1 MTHPLRDLV
10 QEAFAPLGVLA
21 RATDHFSPR
30 QGQTDMALAV
40 ADVVAHGGSL
50 VVEAGT
56 GVGKTFAYLVPALLS
71 GERVLLSTA
80 TKALQDQLFA
90 RDLPRL
96 VQALNLP
103 VRLALL
109 KGRSSYLCTH
119 RMEMARRDTQIP
131 DRHTVHLLSRVETW
145 SLSTRTGDLAE
156 LPGLDERSPLIPLI
170 TSNRENCLGSQC
182 PKFKTCHV
190 NAARREALGA
200 DVVVINHHLFFADM
214 AVRETG
220 MAELLP
226 SVRVVIFDEAHQLN
240 EVGVNFLGHQLG
252 TAQLLDVTRDMLAT
266 GLQLARGLADWQG
279 VCAGLERAARELRLM
294 GGKRHSAVKLRWTE
308 EAPEGI
314 HAGAWE
320 QSLQD
325 VGAACVQALQA
336 LDTVSE
342 IAPDF
347 MRLHDRVA
355 EVAKRVDAFLNPCAP
370 DAVRWVDISA
380 SQMRLMEAPL
390 DIAETVRERLMKQSS
405 AMPHEDAD
413 QEPPPWHDEPSFDA
427 GFATH
432 EHELGDSSADSSER
446 DAEASA
452 FDHAFPMRPDDD
464 TRPRSWVF
472 TSATLGDDPRLR
484 WFTEPCGLESATV
497 LRVSSP
503 FDYPAQASLYVPR
516 DIVRPS
522 DPAHSSQVAS
532 LASDAVRRL
541 GGRTLVLTTTLRA
554 LRAIGEAM
562 KQQLEGSGIEVLV
575 QGEWPKRHLMERF
588 REGAKVGEG
597 GCVLVASATFWEGF
611 DVPGDALQLVI
622 IDKLPFPPPN
632 DPLVEARSKRLEA
645 QGRSPFNDYFVPEA
659 VVALKQGAGRLIRT
673 ETDQGVLVLCDNR
686 LVTTGYGR
694 RLIAALPPMHPLQT
708 AEALA
713 QSLDALSQDFISRTS
728 TTTF

>member
-1 MTHPLRDLV
+1 MSHPLRDLV

-30 QGQTDMALAV
+30 QGQTEMALAV

-103 VRLALL
+103 IRLALL

-119 RMEMARRDTQIP
+119 RMEIARRDTQIP

-190 NAARREALGA
+190 NAARREALCA

-279 VCAGLERAARELRLM
+279 VCSGLERAARELRLI
-294 GGKRHSAVKLRWTE
+294 GGKRMGQVKLRWTE
-308 EAPEGI
+308 DAPEGI

-370 DAVRWVDISA
+370 DAVRWVDVSA

-390 DIAETVRERLMKQSS
+390 DIAETVRERLMKQSPVL
-405 AMPHEDAD
+405 AQDDAS
-413 QEPPPWHDEPSFDA
+413 QAPPPWHDEPTFEEDSASHDA
-427 GFATH
+427 TVAQ
-432 EHELGDSSADSSER
+432 GDDV
-446 DAEASA
+446 DGSA
-452 FDHAFPMRPDDD
+452 FDTAFPMRPEVD
-464 TRPRSWVF
+464 TRPRAWVF

-516 DIVRPS
+516 DIVRPN
-522 DPAHSSQVAS
+522 DPAHSAQVAAI
-532 LASDAVRRL
+532 ASDAVRRL

-554 LRAIGEAM
+554 LRAIGDVM
-562 KQQLEGSGIEVLV
+562 KQQLEGSGVEVLV
-575 QGEWPKRHLMERF
+575 QGEWPKRHLMGRF
-588 REGAKVGEG
+588 REGSKVGEG

-632 DPLVEARSKRLEA
+632 DPLVEARSKRLES

-673 ETDQGVLVLCDNR
+673 ESDQGVLVLCDNR

-694 RLIAALPPMHPLQT
+694 RLIAALPPMHQLQT

-713 QSLDALSQDFISRTS
+713 ESLEALNQDFISRAS

>member
-1 MTHPLRDLV
+1 MSHPLRAMV

-21 RATDHFSPR
+21 RATEQFQPR
-30 QGQTDMALAV
+30 DGQTEMALAV
-40 ADVVAHGGSL
+40 ADVVSHGGSL

-119 RMEMARRDTQIP
+119 RMELARRDTTMP

-190 NAARREALGA
+190 NAARREALAA

-240 EVGVNFLGHQLG
+240 ETGVNFLGHQLG
-252 TAQLLDVTRDMLAT
+252 TAQLLDVTRDILAT

-279 VCAGLERAARELRLM
+279 VCSGLERAARELRLI
-294 GGKRHSAVKLRWTE
+294 GGKRPGAVKLRWTE
-308 EAPEGI
+308 DAPEGI
-314 HAGAWE
+314 HPGAWA

-355 EVAKRVDAFLNPCAP
+355 EIAKRVDAFLNPCVP
-370 DAVRWVDISA
+370 DAVRWMDVSA

-390 DIAETVRERLMKQSS
+390 DIAQTVRDRLMRQGQ
-405 AMPHEDAD
+405 ATAADDVLAEEAPWQDDQDAFNALEPHVPH
-413 QEPPPWHDEPSFDA
+413 PPE
-427 GFATH
+427 
-432 EHELGDSSADSSER
+432 
-446 DAEASA
+446 
-452 FDHAFPMRPDDD
+452 D
-464 TRPRSWVF
+464 TRSRSWIF

-484 WFTEPCGLESATV
+484 WFTEPCGLESAQV
-497 LRVSSP
+497 LRVGSP
-503 FDYPAQASLYVPR
+503 FDYPAQAALYVPR
-516 DIVRPS
+516 DIVRPN
-522 DPAHSSQVAS
+522 DPAHSAQVAV
-532 LASDAVRRL
+532 LASGAVRQL

-554 LRAIGEAM
+554 LRAIGDVM

-588 REGAKVGEG
+588 REGAKPGEG

-611 DVPGDALQLVI
+611 DVPGDALQLVV

-659 VVALKQGAGRLIRT
+659 VVALKQGAGRLIRR

-694 RLIAALPPMHPLQT
+694 RLIAALPPMRQLNTPQ
-708 AEALA
+708 ELA
-713 QSLDALSQDFISRTS
+713 QAIEVLHQDAITKIA

>member
-1 MTHPLRDLV
+1 MSHPLRDLV
-10 QEAFAPLGVLA
+10 QEAFAPFGVLA
-21 RATDHFSPR
+21 RATDQFSPR

-80 TKALQDQLFA
+80 TKALQDQLYA

-103 VRLALL
+103 IRLALL
-109 KGRSSYLCTH
+109 KGRASYLCTH
-119 RMEMARRDTQIP
+119 RMEMARRDTSMP

-240 EVGVNFLGHQLG
+240 ETGVNFLGHQLG

-279 VCAGLERAARELRLM
+279 VCATLERAARELRLV
-294 GGKRHSAVKLRWTE
+294 GGKRPGAVKLRWTGD
-308 EAPEGI
+308 APEGI
-314 HAGAWE
+314 HPGVWE

-347 MRLHDRVA
+347 MRLHDRVG
-355 EVAKRVDAFLNPCAP
+355 EIAKRVDAFLNPCAP
-370 DAVRWVDISA
+370 DAVRWMDVSA

-390 DIAETVRERLMKQSS
+390 DIAQTVRERLMKQPSASS
-405 AMPHEDAD
+405 PEEDSE
-413 QEPPPWHDEPSFDA
+413 EPPPWYDEAEVPSQAHDTDASSFD
-427 GFATH
+427 
-432 EHELGDSSADSSER
+432 
-446 DAEASA
+446 SA
-452 FDHAFPMRPDDD
+452 FPLRPVED

-484 WFTEPCGLESATV
+484 WFTEPCGLESATI

-516 DIVRPS
+516 DIVRPN
-522 DPAHSSQVAS
+522 DPEHSTQVATI
-532 LASDAVRRL
+532 ASDAVRRL

-554 LRAIGEAM
+554 LRAIGDLM
-562 KQQLEGSGIEVLV
+562 KRQLEGAGIEVLV

-588 REGAKVGEG
+588 REGAKAGDG

-673 ETDQGVLVLCDNR
+673 ESDQGVLVLCDNR

-694 RLIAALPPMHPLQT
+694 RLISALPPMRQLQT
-708 AEALA
+708 AQELA
-713 QSLDALSQDFISRTS
+713 QSIDALSQHLISKAA
-728 TTTF
+728 TTIF

>member
-1 MTHPLRDLV
+1 MNHPLRDLV

-30 QGQTDMALAV
+30 EGQTDMALAV

-103 VRLALL
+103 IRLALL

-308 EAPEGI
+308 QAPDDI

-405 AMPHEDAD
+405 ALVHDEAD
-413 QEPPPWHDEPSFDA
+413 QVQ
-427 GFATH
+427 
-432 EHELGDSSADSSER
+432 
-446 DAEASA
+446 DAEASP
-452 FDHAFPMRPDDD
+452 FDTAFPMRPVED
-464 TRPRSWVF
+464 TRPRAWVF

-503 FDYPAQASLYVPR
+503 FDYPTQASLYVPR
-516 DIVRPS
+516 DIVRPN
-522 DPAHSSQVAS
+522 DPAHSVQVAAI
-532 LASDAVRRL
+532 ASDAVRRL

-554 LRAIGEAM
+554 LRAIGDAM
-562 KQQLEGSGIEVLV
+562 KQKLEGSGIEVLV

-588 REGAKVGEG
+588 REGAQAGEG

-673 ETDQGVLVLCDNR
+673 EADQGVLVLCDNR

-694 RLIAALPPMHPLQT
+694 RLMAALPPMQQLQT

-713 QSLDALSQDFISRTS
+713 QSLDALSQDFISKTS
-728 TTTF
+728 TTTY

>member
-1 MTHPLRDLV
+1 MSHPLRDLV
-10 QEAFAPLGVLA
+10 QEAFAPLGVLE
-21 RATDHFSPR
+21 RATEHFQPR
-30 QGQTDMALAV
+30 EGQTDMALAV
-40 ADVVAHGGSL
+40 AEAVAQGGSL

-109 KGRSSYLCTH
+109 KGRSSYLCSH
-119 RMEMARRDTQIP
+119 RLEMARRDTHIP
-131 DRHTVHLLSRVETW
+131 ERHIVHLLSRIETW

-190 NAARREALGA
+190 IAARREALGA

-240 EVGVNFLGHQLG
+240 EVGVNFLGQQLG
-252 TAQLLDVTRDMLAT
+252 TAQLLDVTRDILAT

-294 GGKRHSAVKLRWTE
+294 GGKRTGAVKLRWVDD
-308 EAPEGI
+308 APEGV
-314 HAGAWE
+314 HPGAWA

-325 VGAACVQALQA
+325 VGSACVQALQA

-355 EVAKRVDAFLNPCAP
+355 EVAQRVDAFLKPCAS
-370 DAVRWVDISA
+370 DAVRWVDVSA

-390 DIAETVRERLMKQSS
+390 DIAQTVRERLIKEAEPAPWQ
-405 AMPHEDAD
+405 DD
-413 QEPPPWHDEPSFDA
+413 QENQSATDA
-427 GFATH
+427 
-432 EHELGDSSADSSER
+432 
-446 DAEASA
+446 
-452 FDHAFPMRPDDD
+452 
-464 TRPRSWVF
+464 RPRTWIF

-484 WFTEPCGLESATV
+484 WFTEPCGLESASV

-503 FDYPAQASLYVPR
+503 FDYPTQAALFVPR

-522 DPAHSSQVAS
+522 DPSHSAQVAS

-562 KQQLEGSGIEVLV
+562 KQQLEGSGLEVLV

-588 REGAKVGEG
+588 RDGAQSGEG

-673 ETDQGVLVLCDNR
+673 ESDQGVLVLCDNR
-686 LVTTGYGR
+686 LVTTAYGR
-694 RLIAALPPMHPLQT
+694 RLMSALPPMRQLQSP
-708 AEALA
+708 EALA
-713 QSLDALSQDFISRTS
+713 QSLDELSQRFISKTS

>member
-1 MTHPLRDLV
+1 MSHPLRDLV

-21 RATDHFSPR
+21 RATDQFSPR

-40 ADVVAHGGSL
+40 ANVVAHGGSL

-80 TKALQDQLFA
+80 TKALQDQLYA

-294 GGKRHSAVKLRWTE
+294 GGKRHSATKLRWTE

-314 HAGAWE
+314 HAGAWA

-390 DIAETVRERLMKQSS
+390 DIAETVRERLMKQS
-405 AMPHEDAD
+405 AAIAHDEVD
-413 QEPPPWHDEPSFDA
+413 QEPPPWQDEPSFEASTA
-427 GFATH
+427 GFDEAH
-432 EHELGDSSADSSER
+432 G
-446 DAEASA
+446 AEASP
-452 FDHAFPMRPDDD
+452 FDTAFPMRPVED
-464 TRPRSWVF
+464 TRPRAWVF

-516 DIVRPS
+516 DIVRPN
-522 DPAHSSQVAS
+522 DPAHSAQVAAM
-532 LASDAVRRL
+532 ASDAVRRL

-554 LRAIGEAM
+554 LRAIGDVM

-632 DPLVEARSKRLEA
+632 DPLVEARSKRLES

-673 ETDQGVLVLCDNR
+673 ESDQGVLVLCDNR

-694 RLIAALPPMHPLQT
+694 RLIAALPPMHQLQT
-708 AEALA
+708 AAALA

>member
-109 KGRSSYLCTH
+109 KGRSSYLCAH

-308 EAPEGI
+308 QAPDEI

-390 DIAETVRERLMKQSS
+390 DIAETVRERLMKQS
-405 AMPHEDAD
+405 AAIVHDEAD
-413 QEPPPWHDEPSFDA
+413 QEPPPWHDEPSFGPSTAAFDEA
-427 GFATH
+427 AEVTLDNETH
-432 EHELGDSSADSSER
+432 
-446 DAEASA
+446 DAEASP
-452 FDHAFPMRPDDD
+452 FDSAFPMRPVED
-464 TRPRSWVF
+464 TRPRAWVF

-516 DIVRPS
+516 DIVRPN
-522 DPAHSSQVAS
+522 DPAHSAQVAA
-532 LASDAVRRL
+532 LACDAVRRL

-554 LRAIGEAM
+554 LRAIGDVM

-588 REGAKVGEG
+588 REGVKVGEG

-673 ETDQGVLVLCDNR
+673 ESDQGVLVLCDNR

-694 RLIAALPPMHPLQT
+694 RLIAALPPMRQLQT

-713 QSLDALSQDFISRTS
+713 QSLDALSQDFISRAS

>member
-1 MTHPLRDLV
+1 MDNPLRDMV
-10 QEAFAPLGVLA
+10 QEAFQPMGVLA
-21 RATDHFSPR
+21 RATDLFQPR
-30 QGQTDMALAV
+30 PGQTDMALAV

-119 RMEMARRDTQIP
+119 RMEMARQGSSLP
-131 DRHTVHLLSRVETW
+131 DRTMVHLLAKVETW
-145 SLSTRTGDLAE
+145 SHATQTGDLAE

-170 TSNRENCLGSQC
+170 TSNRDNCLGSQC

-240 EVGVNFLGHQLG
+240 ETGVQFLGHQLG
-252 TAQLLDVTRDMLAT
+252 TAQLLDLTRDMLAT

-279 VCAGLERAARELRLM
+279 ASSTLERATRELRLVA
-294 GGKRHSAVKLRWTE
+294 GKRPGAQKLRWTG

-314 HAGAWE
+314 HPEAW
-320 QSLQD
+320 SLALQD
-325 VGAACVQALQA
+325 LGAACVQALRA
-336 LDTVSE
+336 LETVSE
-342 IAPDF
+342 LAPDF
-347 MRLHDRVA
+347 VRMFERVA
-355 EVAKRVDAFLNPCAP
+355 DIAQQVDAFLKPCAAE
-370 DAVRWVDISA
+370 AVRWVDISA
-380 SQMRLMEAPL
+380 SQVRLMEAPL
-390 DIAETVRERLMKQSS
+390 DIAQSVRDKLMASKPTPAQAPNSHADER
-405 AMPHEDAD
+405 ARA
-413 QEPPPWHDEPSFDA
+413 
-427 GFATH
+427 
-432 EHELGDSSADSSER
+432 
-446 DAEASA
+446 
-452 FDHAFPMRPDDD
+452 
-464 TRPRSWVF
+464 WVF
-472 TSATLGDDPRLR
+472 TSATLGDDDRLS
-484 WFTEPCGLESATV
+484 WFTEPCGLESAKV
-497 LRVSSP
+497 LRVGSP
-503 FDYPAQASLYVPR
+503 FDYPNQASVYVPR
-516 DIVRPS
+516 HVVRPN
-522 DPAHSSQVAS
+522 DPAHSAQVAQ

-554 LRAIGEAM
+554 LRAIGELM
-562 KQQLEGSGIEVLV
+562 KQHLEGSGIEVLV
-575 QGEWPKRHLMERF
+575 QGEWPKRHLMARF
-588 REGAKVGEG
+588 REGAQAGEG

-611 DVPGDALQLVI
+611 DVPGDALQLVV

-632 DPLVEARSKRLEA
+632 DPLVEARSKRLES
-645 QGRSPFNDYFVPEA
+645 QGRSAFNDYFVPEA
-659 VVALKQGAGRLIRT
+659 VVALKQGAGRLIRR
-673 ETDQGVLVLCDNR
+673 ETDQGMLILCDNR
-686 LVTTGYGR
+686 LVTTGYGK
-694 RLIAALPPMHPLQT
+694 RLLAALPAMRRLDSDDQLVQ
-708 AEALA
+708 ALEALK
-713 QSLDALSQDFISRTS
+713 LSAITTAS
-728 TTTF
+728 TTVS

>member
-1 MTHPLRDLV
+1 MSHPLRAMV

-21 RATDHFSPR
+21 RATEQFQPR
-30 QGQTDMALAV
+30 DGQTEMALAV
-40 ADVVAHGGSL
+40 ADVVSHGGSL

-119 RMEMARRDTQIP
+119 RMELARRDTTMP

-190 NAARREALGA
+190 NAARREALAA

-240 EVGVNFLGHQLG
+240 ETGVNFLGHQLG
-252 TAQLLDVTRDMLAT
+252 TAQLLDVTRDILAT

-279 VCAGLERAARELRLM
+279 VCSGLERAARELRLI
-294 GGKRHSAVKLRWTE
+294 GGKRPGAVKLRWTE

-314 HAGAWE
+314 HPGAWA

-347 MRLHDRVA
+347 MRLHDRVG
-355 EVAKRVDAFLNPCAP
+355 EIAKRVDAFLNPCAP
-370 DAVRWVDISA
+370 DAVRWMDVSA

-390 DIAETVRERLMKQSS
+390 DIAQTVRDRLMSKGGVTPLDDPLAEEAPWQDDEE
-405 AMPHEDAD
+405 AFNALEPHVAHPPEDA
-413 QEPPPWHDEPSFDA
+413 
-427 GFATH
+427 
-432 EHELGDSSADSSER
+432 
-446 DAEASA
+446 
-452 FDHAFPMRPDDD
+452 
-464 TRPRSWVF
+464 RPRSWIF

-484 WFTEPCGLESATV
+484 WFTEPCGLESAQV
-497 LRVSSP
+497 LRVGSP

-516 DIVRPS
+516 DIVRPN
-522 DPAHSSQVAS
+522 DPAHSAQVAS
-532 LASDAVRRL
+532 LAADAVRRL

-554 LRAIGEAM
+554 LRAIGDVM
-562 KQQLEGSGIEVLV
+562 KHQLEGSGIEVLV
-575 QGEWPKRHLMERF
+575 QGEWPKRHLMDRF
-588 REGAKVGEG
+588 REGAKPGEG

-611 DVPGDALQLVI
+611 DVPGDALQLVV

-659 VVALKQGAGRLIRT
+659 VVALKQGAGRLIRR

-694 RLIAALPPMHPLQT
+694 RLIAALPPMRQLNT
-708 AEALA
+708 AQELA
-713 QSLDALSQDFISRTS
+713 QAIEVLHQDAITKTS

>member
-1 MTHPLRDLV
+1 MTHPLHDLV

-21 RATDHFSPR
+21 RATHRFSPR
-30 QGQTDMALAV
+30 QGQTEMALAV
-40 ADVVAHGGSL
+40 ADAVVHGGSL

-96 VQALNLP
+96 IEALNLP

-119 RMEMARRDTQIP
+119 RLELARRDTHIP
-131 DRHTVHLLSRVETW
+131 DRHTVQLLSRVEVW

-200 DVVVINHHLFFADM
+200 DVVVVNHHLFFADM

-252 TAQLLDVTRDMLAT
+252 TAQLLDITRDILAA
-266 GLQLARGLADWQG
+266 GLQLARGLVDWQG
-279 VCAGLERAARELRLM
+279 VCASLERSARELRLI
-294 GGKRHSAVKLRWTE
+294 GGRQQGTVKLRWVE

-314 HAGAWE
+314 HAGAWM
-320 QSLQD
+320 QCLQD
-325 VGAACVQALQA
+325 VGAACSQAMQA

-347 MRLHDRVA
+347 MRLHDRV
-355 EVAKRVDAFLNPCAP
+355 VTLTQRVDAFLAPCAP
-370 DAVRWVDISA
+370 DAVRWVDVSA
-380 SQMRLMEAPL
+380 SQIRLMEAPL
-390 DIAETVRERLMKQSS
+390 DIAETVRDNLLKESVP
-405 AMPHEDAD
+405 AG
-413 QEPPPWHDEPSFDA
+413 HDEEVA
-427 GFATH
+427 
-432 EHELGDSSADSSER
+432 L
-446 DAEASA
+446 AEQK
-452 FDHAFPMRPDDD
+452 
-464 TRPRSWVF
+464 RPRTWIF
-472 TSATLGDDPRLR
+472 TSATLGDDPKLR
-484 WFTEPCGLESATV
+484 WFTEPCGLESAKV

-503 FDYPAQASLYVPR
+503 FDYPSQAVMYVPR
-516 DIVRPS
+516 QMVRPS
-522 DPAHSSQVAS
+522 DPLHSAQVAGV
-532 LASDAVRRL
+532 AADAVRRL

-562 KQQLEGSGIEVLV
+562 KGKLDGTGIEVLV
-575 QGEWPKRHLMERF
+575 QGEWPKRYLMERF
-588 REGAKVGEG
+588 REGSHHTTT

-611 DVPGDALQLVI
+611 DVPGDALQLVL

-632 DPLVEARSKRLEA
+632 DPLVEARSKRLES

-673 ETDQGVLVLCDNR
+673 ESDRGILVLCDNR

-694 RLIAALPPMHPLQT
+694 RLMAALPPMQQIQT
-708 AEALA
+708 TDEFA
-713 QSLDALSQDFISRTS
+713 DALQALNQAFIAKSS
-728 TTTF
+728 TTIF

>member
-1 MTHPLRDLV
+1 MSHPLRDLV

-21 RATDHFSPR
+21 RTTDQFSPR

-71 GERVLLSTA
+71 RERVLLSTA
-80 TKALQDQLFA
+80 TKALQDQLFS

-103 VRLALL
+103 IRLALL

-252 TAQLLDVTRDMLAT
+252 TAQLLDVTRDILAT
-266 GLQLARGLADWQG
+266 GLQLARGLADWQS
-279 VCAGLERAARELRLM
+279 VCSGLEKAARELRLI
-294 GGKRHSAVKLRWTE
+294 GGKRTGAVKLRWTE
-308 EAPEGI
+308 HAPEGI
-314 HAGAWE
+314 HPGAWE

-347 MRLHDRVA
+347 MRLHDRVG

-370 DAVRWVDISA
+370 DAVRWVDVSA

-390 DIAETVRERLMKQSS
+390 DIAETVRERLMKPSTVVTD
-405 AMPHEDAD
+405 DAPNQD
-413 QEPPPWHDEPSFDA
+413 LPPWHDEPA
-427 GFATH
+427 LEGAVH
-432 EHELGDSSADSSER
+432 HELIGASLDNDFVRHPSE
-446 DAEASA
+446 E
-452 FDHAFPMRPDDD
+452 
-464 TRPRSWVF
+464 TRPRAWVF

-484 WFTEPCGLESATV
+484 WFTEPCGLESASV

-516 DIVRPS
+516 DIVRPN
-522 DPAHSSQVAS
+522 DPAHSAQVAA

-554 LRAIGEAM
+554 LRAIGDVM
-562 KQQLEGSGIEVLV
+562 KQRLDGSGIEVLV
-575 QGEWPKRHLMERF
+575 QGEWPKRHLMEQF
-588 REGAKVGEG
+588 RDGAKVGEG

-632 DPLVEARSKRLEA
+632 DPLVEARSKRLES

-673 ETDQGVLVLCDNR
+673 ESDQGVLVLCDNR

-694 RLIAALPPMHPLQT
+694 RLISALPPMCQLHT
-708 AEALA
+708 AQALA
-713 QSLDALSQDFISRTS
+713 QSLDALNLDFISRTS

>member
-1 MTHPLRDLV
+1 MRHPLRDAV

-21 RATDHFSPR
+21 RATDHFTPR

-40 ADVVAHGGSL
+40 ADVVAQGGSL

-119 RMEMARRDTQIP
+119 RLEMARRDTQIP

-170 TSNRENCLGSQC
+170 TSNRDNCLGSQC

-240 EVGVNFLGHQLG
+240 EIGVNFLGHQLG

-279 VCAGLERAARELRLM
+279 VCATFERAARDLRLM
-294 GGKRHSAVKLRWTE
+294 GGKRTSAVKLRWTD
-308 EAPEGI
+308 EAPDGI
-314 HAGAWE
+314 HPGAWS
-320 QSLQD
+320 QALQD

-355 EVAKRVDAFLNPCAP
+355 EIAKRVDAFLRPCAP
-370 DAVRWVDISA
+370 DAVRWMDLSA

-390 DIAETVRERLMKQSS
+390 DIAQTVRERLVKPPTTEGAAPALDDEAPWQDEGS
-405 AMPHEDAD
+405 ALPVE
-413 QEPPPWHDEPSFDA
+413 
-427 GFATH
+427 
-432 EHELGDSSADSSER
+432 
-446 DAEASA
+446 
-452 FDHAFPMRPDDD
+452 D
-464 TRPRSWVF
+464 TRARSWIF

-503 FDYPAQASLYVPR
+503 FDYPAQAALFVPR
-516 DIVRPS
+516 DIVRPN
-522 DPAHSSQVAS
+522 DPAHSNQVA
-532 LASDAVRRL
+532 LIAIEAVRRL

-554 LRAIGEAM
+554 LRAIGDVM
-562 KQQLEGSGIEVLV
+562 KQQLEGSSIEVLV
-575 QGEWPKRHLMERF
+575 QGEWPKRHLMTRF
-588 REGAKVGEG
+588 REGATAGG
-597 GCVLVASATFWEGF
+597 RGCVLVASATFWEGF
-611 DVPGDALQLVI
+611 DVPGDALQLVV

-673 ETDQGVLVLCDNR
+673 ESDQGVLVLCDTR

-694 RLIAALPPMHPLQT
+694 RLLAALPPMRQLASP
-708 AEALA
+708 EALA
-713 QSLDALSQDFISRTS
+713 QTLDGLSQVVITRAS
-728 TTTF
+728 TTIS

>member
-1 MTHPLRDLV
+1 MSHPLRDLV

-103 VRLALL
+103 IRLALL
-109 KGRSSYLCTH
+109 KGRASYLCTH
-119 RMEMARRDTQIP
+119 RLEIARRDTQIP

-252 TAQLLDVTRDMLAT
+252 TAQLLDVTRDILAT

-279 VCAGLERAARELRLM
+279 VCAALERAARELRLI
-294 GGKRHSAVKLRWTE
+294 GGKRTSAVKLRWTDD
-308 EAPEGI
+308 APEGI
-314 HAGAWE
+314 HSGVWMQA
-320 QSLQD
+320 LQD

-355 EVAKRVDAFLNPCAP
+355 EVAKRVDAFLNACAP

-390 DIAETVRERLMKQSS
+390 DIAETVRERLMKQTVSNAETS
-405 AMPHEDAD
+405 ADT
-413 QEPPPWHDEPSFDA
+413 EPPPWADEPVLQATVALVGDMPVQA
-427 GFATH
+427 G
-432 EHELGDSSADSSER
+432 E
-446 DAEASA
+446 
-452 FDHAFPMRPDDD
+452 D

-516 DIVRPS
+516 DIVRPN
-522 DPAHSSQVAS
+522 DPAHSAQVAT

-554 LRAIGEAM
+554 LRAIGDAM

-575 QGEWPKRHLMERF
+575 QGEWPKRHLMTRF
-588 REGAKVGEG
+588 RDGAVNGEG

-611 DVPGDALQLVI
+611 DVPGDALQLVV

-673 ETDQGVLVLCDNR
+673 ESDQGVLVLCDNR

-694 RLIAALPPMHPLQT
+694 RLIAALPPMHQLSSAQ
-708 AEALA
+708 ALA
-713 QSLDALSQDFISRTS
+713 QSLDALNQDFISKTS

>member
-1 MTHPLRDLV
+1 MSHPLRDLV

-21 RATDHFSPR
+21 RATDHFNPR

-80 TKALQDQLFA
+80 TKALQDQLYA

-240 EVGVNFLGHQLG
+240 ETGVNFLGHQLG

-279 VCAGLERAARELRLM
+279 VCSGLERAARELRLI
-294 GGKRHSAVKLRWTE
+294 GGKRPGAVKLRWTE

-314 HAGAWE
+314 HPGVWE

-336 LDTVSE
+336 LDTVTE

-347 MRLHDRVA
+347 MRLHDRVS
-355 EVAKRVDAFLNPCAP
+355 EIAKRVDAFLNPCAP
-370 DAVRWVDISA
+370 DAVRWMDVSA

-390 DIAETVRERLMKQSS
+390 DIAQTVRERLMKKASTLAS
-405 AMPHEDAD
+405 DDAV
-413 QEPPPWHDEPSFDA
+413 DEPSPWQDEQAFEEVFPALAAADTPDQEDEPPFD
-427 GFATH
+427 
-432 EHELGDSSADSSER
+432 S
-446 DAEASA
+446 
-452 FDHAFPMRPDDD
+452 AFPMRPVED
-464 TRPRSWVF
+464 TRPRSWIF

-522 DPAHSSQVAS
+522 DPAHSAQVAAI
-532 LASDAVRRL
+532 ASDAVRRL

-554 LRAIGEAM
+554 LRAIGDVM
-562 KQQLEGSGIEVLV
+562 KQQLEGSGVEVLV

-588 REGAKVGEG
+588 RDGAQAGEG

-611 DVPGDALQLVI
+611 DVPGDALQLVV

-673 ETDQGVLVLCDNR
+673 ESDQGVLILCDNR

-694 RLIAALPPMHPLQT
+694 RLIASLPPMRQLQT

-713 QSLDALSQDFISRTS
+713 QSLEDLSQVNLTKIS

>member
-1 MTHPLRDLV
+1 MSHPLRDLV

-21 RATDHFSPR
+21 RATDQFSPR

-103 VRLALL
+103 IRLALL

-252 TAQLLDVTRDMLAT
+252 TAQLLDVTRDILAT

-279 VCAGLERAARELRLM
+279 LCSGLERAARELRLI
-294 GGKRHSAVKLRWTE
+294 GGKRMGQVKLRWTE
-308 EAPEGI
+308 DAPEGI
-314 HAGAWE
+314 HPGAWE

-370 DAVRWVDISA
+370 DAVRWVDVSA

-390 DIAETVRERLMKQSS
+390 DIAETVRERLIKQSTVMADES
-405 AMPHEDAD
+405 VD
-413 QEPPPWHDEPSFDA
+413 QEPPPWHDEPSFEGAPTLDDA
-427 GFATH
+427 N
-432 EHELGDSSADSSER
+432 D
-446 DAEASA
+446 EASP
-452 FDHAFPMRPDDD
+452 FESAFPMRPDQD
-464 TRPRSWVF
+464 TRPRAWVF

-503 FDYPAQASLYVPR
+503 FDYPTQASLYVPR
-516 DIVRPS
+516 DIVRPN
-522 DPAHSSQVAS
+522 DPAHSTQVAAM
-532 LASDAVRRL
+532 ASDAVRRL

-554 LRAIGEAM
+554 LRAIGDVM
-562 KQQLEGSGIEVLV
+562 KQQLEGSGVEVLV

-588 REGAKVGEG
+588 RESTKTGEG

-632 DPLVEARSKRLEA
+632 DPLVEARSKRLES
-645 QGRSPFNDYFVPEA
+645 QGRSAFNDYFVPEA

-673 ETDQGVLVLCDNR
+673 ESDHGVLVLCDNR

-694 RLIAALPPMHPLQT
+694 RLIAALPPMRQLQT
-708 AEALA
+708 SEALA
-713 QSLDALSQDFISRTS
+713 QSLDALNLDFISRTS
-728 TTTF
+728 TTTY

>member
-1 MTHPLRDLV
+1 MSHPLRDLV

-96 VQALNLP
+96 VRALNLP

-131 DRHTVHLLSRVETW
+131 DRHMVHLLSRIETW
-145 SLSTRTGDLAE
+145 SLSTLTGDLAE

-279 VCAGLERAARELRLM
+279 VCSGLERAARELRLM
-294 GGKRHSAVKLRWTE
+294 GGKRQSAVKLRWTE

-314 HAGAWE
+314 HPGAWA

-355 EVAKRVDAFLNPCAP
+355 EIAKRVDAFLNTCAP

-390 DIAETVRERLMKQSS
+390 DIAETVRERLMKSS
-405 AMPHEDAD
+405 TTFVHEEAD
-413 QEPPPWHDEPSFDA
+413 SEPPPWQDAPSFDQTA
-427 GFATH
+427 TARVDAQASPFDTAFAMQPV
-432 EHELGDSSADSSER
+432 E
-446 DAEASA
+446 DA
-452 FDHAFPMRPDDD
+452 
-464 TRPRSWVF
+464 RPRSWVF

-503 FDYPAQASLYVPR
+503 FDYPTQASLFVPR
-516 DIVRPS
+516 DIVRPN
-522 DPAHSSQVAS
+522 DPAHSAQVAA

-554 LRAIGEAM
+554 LRAIGDAM

-588 REGAKVGEG
+588 RQGTQVGEG

-673 ETDQGVLVLCDNR
+673 ESDQGVLVLCDNR

-694 RLIAALPPMHPLQT
+694 RLMAALPPMRQLPTSQD
-708 AEALA
+708 LA
-713 QSLDALSQDFISRTS
+713 QSLDTLSQDFIARAS

>member
-1 MTHPLRDLV
+1 MSHPLRAMV

-21 RATDHFSPR
+21 RATEQFQPR
-30 QGQTDMALAV
+30 DGQTEMALAV
-40 ADVVAHGGSL
+40 ADVVSHGGSL

-96 VQALNLP
+96 LQALNLP

-119 RMEMARRDTQIP
+119 RMELARRDTTLP

-190 NAARREALGA
+190 NAARREALAA

-240 EVGVNFLGHQLG
+240 ETGVNFLGHQLG
-252 TAQLLDVTRDMLAT
+252 TAQLLDVIRDILAT

-279 VCAGLERAARELRLM
+279 VCSGLERAARELRLI
-294 GGKRHSAVKLRWTE
+294 GGKRPGAVKLRWTE
-308 EAPEGI
+308 DAPEGI
-314 HAGAWE
+314 HPGAWA

-355 EVAKRVDAFLNPCAP
+355 EIAKRVDAFLNPCAP
-370 DAVRWVDISA
+370 DAVRWMDISA

-390 DIAETVRERLMKQSS
+390 DIAQTVRERLMRQGH
-405 AMPHEDAD
+405 ATAADDVLAEEAPWQDDEEAFNTLEPHVAQPPEDA
-413 QEPPPWHDEPSFDA
+413 
-427 GFATH
+427 
-432 EHELGDSSADSSER
+432 
-446 DAEASA
+446 
-452 FDHAFPMRPDDD
+452 
-464 TRPRSWVF
+464 RPRSWIF

-484 WFTEPCGLESATV
+484 WFTEPCGLESAQV
-497 LRVSSP
+497 LRVGSP
-503 FDYPAQASLYVPR
+503 FDYPAQAALYVPR
-516 DIVRPS
+516 DIVRPN
-522 DPAHSSQVAS
+522 DPAHSAQVAA
-532 LASDAVRRL
+532 LAADAVRRL

-554 LRAIGEAM
+554 LRAIGDVM

-575 QGEWPKRHLMERF
+575 QGDWPKRHLMDRF
-588 REGAKVGEG
+588 REGAKPGEG

-611 DVPGDALQLVI
+611 DVPGDALQLVV

-659 VVALKQGAGRLIRT
+659 VVALKQGAGRLIRR

-694 RLIAALPPMHPLQT
+694 RLIAALPPMRQLNT
-708 AEALA
+708 ANELAQAIEALH
-713 QSLDALSQDFISRTS
+713 QDAITKAA

>member
-156 LPGLDERSPLIPLI
+156 LPGLDERSPLIPII

-279 VCAGLERAARELRLM
+279 VCSGLERAARELRLM

-314 HAGAWE
+314 HLGAWE

-347 MRLHDRVA
+347 MRLYDRVS
-355 EVAKRVDAFLNPCAP
+355 EVAKRVDAFLSPCAP

-405 AMPHEDAD
+405 AIPNEEVD
-413 QEPPPWHDEPSFDA
+413 QEPPPWHDEPLFDQAATALDEA
-427 GFATH
+427 GEAA
-432 EHELGDSSADSSER
+432 LDSQGNET
-446 DAEASA
+446 EASA
-452 FDHAFPMRPDDD
+452 FDCAFPMRPVED
-464 TRPRSWVF
+464 TRPRAWVF

-516 DIVRPS
+516 DIVRPN
-522 DPAHSSQVAS
+522 DPAHSSQVAA
-532 LASDAVRRL
+532 LACDAVRRL

-554 LRAIGEAM
+554 LRAIGDVM

-575 QGEWPKRHLMERF
+575 QGEWPKRHLMARF
-588 REGAKVGEG
+588 REGVKAGEG

-673 ETDQGVLVLCDNR
+673 ESDQGVLVLCDNR

-694 RLIAALPPMHPLQT
+694 RLIAALPPMHQLQT

-713 QSLDALSQDFISRTS
+713 QSLDALSQDFISRAS
-728 TTTF
+728 TTNF

>member
-1 MTHPLRDLV
+1 MNHPLRDLV

-21 RATDHFSPR
+21 RATDHFTPR

-40 ADVVAHGGSL
+40 ADVVAQGGSL

-103 VRLALL
+103 IRLALL

-119 RMEMARRDTQIP
+119 RLEVARRDTQIP

-240 EVGVNFLGHQLG
+240 EIGVNFLGHQLG
-252 TAQLLDVTRDMLAT
+252 TAQLLDVTRDILAT

-279 VCAGLERAARELRLM
+279 VCSGLERAARELRLM
-294 GGKRHSAVKLRWTE
+294 GGKRSGAVKLRWTD

-314 HAGAWE
+314 HPGAWA

-342 IAPDF
+342 LAPDF

-355 EVAKRVDAFLNPCAP
+355 EVAKRVDAFLNPCAA
-370 DAVRWVDISA
+370 DAVRWVDVSA

-390 DIAETVRERLMKQSS
+390 DIAETVRERLIKQTP
-405 AMPHEDAD
+405 ATTELDAD
-413 QEPPPWHDEPSFDA
+413 HEPPPWQDETEVMQAVD
-427 GFATH
+427 
-432 EHELGDSSADSSER
+432 EI
-446 DAEASA
+446 
-452 FDHAFPMRPDDD
+452 
-464 TRPRSWVF
+464 RPRAWVF

-516 DIVRPS
+516 DIVRPN
-522 DPAHSSQVAS
+522 DPAHSAQVAA
-532 LASDAVRRL
+532 LASNAVRRL

-554 LRAIGEAM
+554 LRAIGDVM

-588 REGAKVGEG
+588 REGVKAGEG

-632 DPLVEARSKRLEA
+632 DPLVEARSKRLEE

-673 ETDQGVLVLCDNR
+673 ESDLGVLVLCDNR

-694 RLIAALPPMHPLQT
+694 RLMAALPPMRHLQT
-708 AEALA
+708 PEAMTQSLEALN
-713 QSLDALSQDFISRTS
+713 QHLISKTS
-728 TTTF
+728 TTTL